1 MVDEPDTAAPASET
15 GRPKRPPPTID
26 LEPTSR
32 EERPSAA
39 ESAAERPTAS
49 PWSAP
54 AEAVAEGSSGTA
66 SQSHPHGAAD
76 AEPELAPKE
85 TDAETVAAAEPP
97 RAELPPPPPPR
108 PVSPWIIAPFS
119 GAAAAALVIG
129 VGSMLGWPQ
138 VTPPS
143 AVSPEAAAVDA
154 LSSRITTLEQRI
166 GKPDAAMAGRI
177 DAVDKAIAAVRGD
190 VGALRSQSDKT
201 IAALNDVKAQP
212 RDGAAPQPAPE
223 PVDLSGL
230 TARIDALERTA
241 KSQSAA
247 LAQESRKI
255 TEAAAAA
262 EAAKSADDAP
272 LRRVVAATLL
282 DVAVR
287 HGDPYGAALSTAKSL
302 AGDAAALK
310 PLETFAA
317 SGVPSPAALS
327 RDLLTIVPK
336 LTPPAPEGT
345 TGTSIV
351 DKLSAGAARLV
362 KVERTDGAGTD
373 RGAAVA
379 RITSAALRNDV
390 AEARRELK
398 AMSPE
403 DRAPANDWL
412 AKADARDAAL
422 STARKFADDAMTA
435 LAKPA
440 Q

>member
-1 MVDEPDTAAPASET
+1 MVDEPDTAAPASDT

-32 EERPSAA
+32 EERPSAS

-54 AEAVAEGSSGTA
+54 AEALAEGSSGAA
-66 SQSHPHGAAD
+66 SQSHPHAAGD
-76 AEPELAPKE
+76 TEPESAASE
-85 TDAETVAAAEPP
+85 TPEETVAAAEPP
-97 RAELPPPPPPR
+97 RADLPPPPPPR

-129 VGSMLGWPQ
+129 VGWMLGWPQ
-138 VTPPS
+138 VVSPS
-143 AVSPEAAAVDA
+143 AVSPQASAVDA
-154 LSSRITTLEQRI
+154 LATRVAGLEQRI
-166 GKPDAAMAGRI
+166 GKPDGAVTGRLDAA
-177 DAVDKAIAAVRGD
+177 DKAIAA
-190 VGALRSQSDKT
+190 LRNDIAGLRAQSDKT
-201 IAALNDVKAQP
+201 VAALNDVRAQP
-212 RDGAAPQPAPE
+212 RDGSAPAPAPE

-230 TARIDALERTA
+230 TARIDALEQA
-241 KSQSAA
+241 SKSQSAA

-255 TEAAAAA
+255 TEAAAA
-262 EAAKSADDAP
+262 KPTDDAP

-287 HGDPYGAALSTAKSL
+287 HGDPYGAALTTARSL
-302 AGDAAALK
+302 APDAAALR
-310 PLETFAA
+310 PLEAFATT
-317 SGVPSPAALS
+317 GVPSPAALS
-327 RDLLTIVPK
+327 RELLTIVPK
-336 LTPPAPEGT
+336 LSPPAPEST
-345 TGTSIV
+345 TGTSILS
-351 DKLSAGAARLV
+351 KLSAGASSLV

-373 RGAAVA
+373 RGAVVA
-379 RITSAALRNDV
+379 RITAAALRNDF

-398 AMSPE
+398 GLSPE

-412 AKADARDAAL
+412 ARADARDAAL